1 MSVKRCL
8 RQEIYGN
15 GVKRKVAEGVKENL
29 KKQIYFA
36 EFYIP
41 IVQREIERLKGLL
54 QGKEKYYSEEIYV
67 DFALNLARQLESMC
81 LRTLIV
87 KMHELKREEI
97 LNGSDETE
105 EYNYFC
111 TTIIGTEEFRNSVL
125 NQYSVLYNCIR
136 EKVECMVVFYSEV
149 INFFQIDREEIQEKL
164 CSNRKID
171 KISKI
176 SGGAGDVHNGGKQV
190 LKVCLDDKLEI
201 LFKPR
206 SMENE
211 NNHMKL
217 LQWLAERTELDQY
230 SYDFLSY
237 TDHSWST
244 IVEYKSCISQ
254 IELKNYYK
262 RLGVQLFL
270 AYFLGTKDLHCENII
285 AYGEYPVII
294 DLENLVNVQS
304 ENIRTSV
311 NEEIYYQLLNS
322 VLYTGLL
329 PFYYWDQKGRGINS
343 SGVSGRGGQQY
354 PFKIPTVV
362 DAGTSNMHIEY
373 RYPYSEST
381 QNLATVNGKFYD
393 PSAYEGY
400 MLYGFKA
407 AYRQVM
413 QNRDKFLVLVKDL
426 EKTKSRFLTADT
438 QRYAMTL
445 SSSYFPSLLAE
456 GSERE
461 NYLYSIGKGRE
472 NQKRE
477 VVESEVKS
485 LLRGDIPYFYFC
497 LNDKALVI
505 SQKIRLENY
514 FQHTAMEILYKKM
527 ALLSESD
534 LDRQCEFIRVS
545 LELMSDQGRGYLN
558 RIYSAKEC
566 KITTKNEKNIEGKIS
581 KLTKRLLSQAI
592 WNQDRTEVSW
602 CNVQF
607 GAGMG
612 RQYSIRPMG
621 VYLYDGLAGMLLL
634 MYILKAT
641 YKNDEISEVYKS
653 LKHTLFKYTDQVTE
667 DLGRL
672 RSNRTGVFDG
682 EGSIVYTYLILFSMG
697 NENKYLKYAKKH
709 ARILERIIDQDD
721 KYDLLSGNAGAAQAF
736 LLLYDITLEKEY
748 LDKAERAVCLVEKD
762 REEQTD
768 GIGWRVETD
777 IAPMAGMAHGN
788 SGILMPVIRLWSL
801 TKNEKYERL
810 ADQIWRYEETLYD
823 SGINNW
829 TDVRLGNVGSD
840 KTGAVA
846 WCHGVGGI
854 LLSRLECCR
863 YVEENKWK
871 ERFQKDMM
879 RAYSKLKDYWKRDS
893 WSLCHGIS
901 GNLWIL
907 WEAERILEP
916 NAKRYEGIWPDEE
929 IKFLPQERMN
939 PGLFN
944 GYGGV
949 LYYLLKVKG
958 EKIPNILGIECK
970 WVG

>member
-41 IVQREIERLKGLL
+41 IVQRGIERLKGLL

-111 TTIIGTEEFRNSVL
+111 TKIIGTEEFRNSVF

-136 EKVECMVVFYSEV
+136 EKVECMMVYYSEV

-190 LKVCLDDKLEI
+190 LKVCMDDKLEI

-304 ENIRTSV
+304 EKIRTSV

-354 PFKIPTVV
+354 PFKIPTAV

-393 PSAYEGY
+393 PSVYEEY

-413 QNRDKFLVLVKDL
+413 QNKDKFLILVKDL

-607 GAGMG
+607 GSSMG
-612 RQYSIRPMG
+612 RQYSIKPMG
-621 VYLYDGLAGMLLL
+621 LYLYDGLAGMLLL
-634 MYILKAT
+634 MYILKST

-653 LKHTLFKYTDQVTE
+653 LKNTLFKYTDQVTE

-672 RSNRTGVFDG
+672 RSNRTGIFDG

-721 KYDLLSGNAGAAQAF
+721 KYDLLSGNAGAAQVF

-748 LDKAERAVCLVEKD
+748 LNKVERAVWLVEKD
-762 REEQTD
+762 GEEQTD

-788 SGILMPVIRLWSL
+788 GGILMPVIRLWSL

-823 SGINNW
+823 SEINNW
-829 TDVRLGNVGSD
+829 TDVRLGNVDSD

-871 ERFQKDMM
+871 ERFQKDML

-916 NAKRYEGIWPDEE
+916 NAKRYEGICPDEE
-929 IKFLPQERMN
+929 IEFLPQERMN

-958 EKIPNILGIECK
+958 EKIPNILGIECE